1 MTGLLMKHIRQ
12 LQFRGAGRA
21 TIITKIDLGG
31 EVVSHKSSKLGL
43 QIRFL
48 PKVVNFEAHGGIRR
62 RARLENEC
70 LNGVEVQVSLCLDS
84 AR

>member
-48 PKVVNFEAHGGIRR
+48 PKVVNLRHMAE
-62 RARLENEC
+62 LEDA
-70 LNGVEVQVSLCLDS
+70 LVLKTS
-84 AR
+84 A